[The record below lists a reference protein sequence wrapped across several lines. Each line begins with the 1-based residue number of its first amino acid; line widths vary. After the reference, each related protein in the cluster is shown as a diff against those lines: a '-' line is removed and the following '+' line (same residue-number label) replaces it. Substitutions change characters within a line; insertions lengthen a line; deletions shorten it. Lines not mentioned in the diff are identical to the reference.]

1 MGKQKFSRSLK
12 RSICIEYMQSGK
24 SRKEIAMKYNLPSVG
39 TLSGWIHSCLS
50 PLEIHE
56 KCASLPPVTVQTD
69 SAMAKKTEE
78 MPMDVASMS
87 ALIEAQRKQ
96 IAKLEKELKYSQDKT
111 LALNTLIDVIEEQ
124 GIKVRKKAGVKQ

>member
-24 SRKEIAMKYNLPSVG
+24 SRKEIDMKYNLPSVG

-96 IAKLEKELKYSQDKT
+96 IAKLEKELKYSQDKN